1 MIPGRRWIVVSGL
14 AAAAAWLPARPAGAH
29 QASMTYL
36 DGAVSDDRTR
46 IDLRLRM
53 DVRDTAEPL
62 GLPPEPTPADDHIVA
77 HGDDLLA
84 YVLERIEVDA
94 GEQDC
99 ATGAGRVSILAQKG
113 SRFAQLEWTVSC
125 PRPIDL
131 LAIEYDLFFD
141 LDPQHT
147 CNLVVRHRGE
157 PAIAPL
163 QQDTPRFEWDL
174 RGEAPGAFLPFVRS
188 GIHHIV
194 GGPDHLSFLLA
205 LLLVAVIALDPDRRS
220 RPLPPSARSP
230 AWGAGANLRIRPVA
244 DAIRYTA
251 LIATSFTV
259 AHSITLAIAALGW
272 LTLPSRLVES
282 LVAVSIVWVAVEN
295 LVRPEP
301 GRRWLLTF
309 GFGLIHGLAFASVLE
324 KQLPPSDVA
333 VPLLSFNLGVE
344 LGQLAIVLAT
354 VPVLHLLASRML
366 GAGRYRA
373 TLVTS
378 GSAVIALLGTVWFI
392 ERAFQVK
399 ILGL

>member
-1 MIPGRRWIVVSGL
+1 MISGRRWLFVAGL
-14 AAAAAWLPARPAGAH
+14 ASAWLPARPAGAH
-29 QASMTYL
+29 QGSMTYL
-36 DGAVSDDRTR
+36 DAAVADDRSR

-62 GLPPEPTPADDHIVA
+62 DLPPEPTPADDHIVA
-77 HGDDLLA
+77 HGADLLD
-84 YVLERIEVDA
+84 YVLERIEVDT
-94 GEQDC
+94 GDVDC
-99 ATGAGRVSILAQKG
+99 ATSRHPVSILVQKG
-113 SRFAQLEWTVSC
+113 SRFAQLEWTVTC
-125 PRPIDL
+125 PRPVDV
-131 LAIEYDLFFD
+131 LAIDYDLFFD

-163 QQDTPRFEWDL
+163 QMDTPRFEWDL
-174 RGEAPGAFLPFVRS
+174 RGAPPGAFLPFVRS
-188 GIHHIV
+188 GIGHIV
-194 GGPDHLSFLLA
+194 GGFDHLAFLLG
-205 LLLVAVIALDPDRRS
+205 LLLVAGIALDPDRRS
-220 RPLPPSARSP
+220 RPLPPAAGRP

-244 DAIRYTA
+244 SAIRYTA

-272 LTLPSRLVES
+272 MTLPSRLVES
-282 LVAVSIVWVAVEN
+282 LVAVSIVWVAVDN

-309 GFGLIHGLAFASVLE
+309 GFGLIHGLAFASVLD

-333 VPLLSFNLGVE
+333 IPLLSFNLGVE
-344 LGQLAIVLAT
+344 LGQLAVILLV
-354 VPVLHLLASRML
+354 VPVLHLLAARAL

-373 TLVTS
+373 TVVS
-378 GSAVIALLGTVWFI
+378 FGSAVIALLGVVWFI
-392 ERAFQVK
+392 ERAFALE